1 MADKIE
7 LPQSIVTRLV
17 KDGASESLKANN
29 KGDSGVIVTKDTKE
43 AYQQLGGLFVL
54 YLASTANDISK
65 EHKRSKVTAEDVFK
79 ALKELGFEN
88 YEEQLR
94 EFLKNYNAEKE
105 DVPKKA

>member
-1 MADKIE
+1 M
-7 LPQSIVTRLV
+7 
-17 KDGASESLKANN
+17 
-29 KGDSGVIVTKDTKE
+29 
-43 AYQQLGGLFVL
+43 

-65 EHKRSKVTAEDVFK
+65 EHKRTKVTAEDVFK

-105 DVPKKA
+105 DVPKKV